1 VEAAHRLVGRGDAR
15 LDRSAQQFFANPA
28 LPDREEI
35 SRAFSGACHGGQ
47 QQCATYVLDRG
58 ADVNW
63 MPGWE
68 NSTPLDAAIR
78 SGATDLTGWLRIRGA
93 TTTDQ
98 TGQ

>member
-1 VEAAHRLVGRGDAR
+1 
-15 LDRSAQQFFANPA
+15 
-28 LPDREEI
+28 
-35 SRAFSGACHGGQ
+35 
-47 QQCATYVLDRG
+47 VLDRG